1 MQASEEVVR
10 KLLEEEQKLARSIEH
25 QALQD
30 EELARQILLKE
41 KEQVI
46 KLIALYKETVE
57 LLALSQP
64 AFNHPKFKP
73 EWAKI
78 MVKVCKKWQK
88 GYSLYAAL

>member
-30 EELARQILLKE
+30 EELARQILLEE

-46 KLIALYKETVE
+46 KLIAIVEGNSRVTGTVIRGV
-57 LLALSQP
+57 QP
-64 AFNHPKFKP
+64 P
-73 EWAKI
+73 
-78 MVKVCKKWQK
+78 
-88 GYSLYAAL
+88 

>member
-30 EELARQILLKE
+30 EELARQILLEE

-46 KLIALYKETVE
+46 KLMAIVQGNSRVTGTVVGGV
-57 LLALSQP
+57 QP
-64 AFNHPKFKP
+64 PQ
-73 EWAKI
+73 
-78 MVKVCKKWQK
+78 V
-88 GYSLYAAL
+88 

>member
-30 EELARQILLKE
+30 EELARQILLEE

-46 KLIALYKETVE
+46 KLIAIARLQITVC
-57 LLALSQP
+57 
-64 AFNHPKFKP
+64 HRT
-73 EWAKI
+73 I
-78 MVKVCKKWQK
+78 VR
-88 GYSLYAAL
+88 

>member
-10 KLLEEEQKLARSIEH
+10 KLLEEEQKLARSTEY

-46 KLIALYKETVE
+46 KLIAIV
-57 LLALSQP
+57 
-64 AFNHPKFKP
+64 
-73 EWAKI
+73 
-78 MVKVCKKWQK
+78 
-88 GYSLYAAL
+88 